1 MSFESWIN
9 NPSYELVTDT
19 ESNALII
26 QCTGSIKTTTN
37 EVFDYNDEITIVND
51 QTNIPFYALHDE
63 LISAFNNWIMQ
74 KEQEH
79 N

>member
-1 MSFESWIN
+1 MSFQVWLNS
-9 NPSYELVTDT
+9 PSYELVTDT

-26 QCTGSIKTTTN
+26 QCTGSIKTN
-37 EVFDYNDEITIVND
+37 SEEVFDYDENITIVSD

-63 LISAFNNWIMQ
+63 LIAAFNDWVMQ
-74 KEQEH
+74 KEREH